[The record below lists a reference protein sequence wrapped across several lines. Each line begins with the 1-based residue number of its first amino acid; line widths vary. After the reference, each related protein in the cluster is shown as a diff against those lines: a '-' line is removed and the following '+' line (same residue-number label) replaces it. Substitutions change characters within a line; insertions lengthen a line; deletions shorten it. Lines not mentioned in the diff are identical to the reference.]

1 MFLCCT
7 CFWWC
12 AWCTKHWSCQVCQ
25 VFFSFLF
32 WFVSFWVPFPFSAF
46 SLPSW
51 VSPLPPSSPLVP
63 VLGPFPSSVLFFLFS
78 SLSFPFSSLG
88 CFFFPSFLLLFLFP
102 LSFPFLPFLP
112 FLSLPLFFLVSL
124 VPFLLLPSCLLSFPP
139 LVVLPPFPLLGVL
152 LVSSVCPF
160 SRVCSFG
167 SIKLALPSSLG
178 REAMDRSRSPHRSAA
193 PVAGTRPLVNFP
205 VWSGPNTS
213 DNNPRGTSLP
223 PSQTPTLQWTQ
234 GSRGLQPS
242 QGLPMTQDSQQ
253 IPPGQVGQ
261 SQPLMG
267 LSQQSY
273 HTPQAQGWG
282 PGYGSP
288 VAPRPQVHGIG
299 LGGMVPTFP
308 PTPPTWTSSQFPG
321 HVHGHFRPPHY
332 GQGTPPSQ
340 RPTQTTPSSRSNSGT
355 PYTPGK
361 QPLGRIPNIP
371 LGQHWKPDEE
381 HYDSQKLNGLTLPRT
396 IRSSS
401 WTQLKDIEGCDPLT
415 VPLSKLLYQ
424 GSENFWLRKLAAGR
438 EVYVATMGEVSQVVF
453 VSEILSQLRSRGI
466 DLDKLA
472 QHKALQD
479 GHALEKRE
487 AIQSL
492 AKQIGDQLQC
502 WAPTTQADTSS
513 QHKIAELE
521 ARLAALQAAANQPP
535 AAASQQAQVP
545 APAPEAPSPSPRVQS
560 PIEAAFQGQRPTV
573 FDPAQ
578 LLVSP
583 GSNNQW
589 LENNMIDSLSDSKYK
604 SWFKNLKLDNATRQ
618 TIERNIVAVDNW
630 WQNQPEEAEATIH
643 RVAVCS
649 GIPPAKI
656 KSGQNE
662 NLLKVLT
669 VALTM
674 TAWLCTVLKRTSCMA
689 QVAPALRLCKHQI
702 TILATLTPLTLS
714 SSINIFFAFRIL
726 QTRLMILYSLHC
738 PNFNSKLGALLRGAT
753 CLRHLYGTTITA
765 HQQFSR
771 SFFEPCTVYLR
782 FCHVPRLQPLFYIGS
797 TAENTLEREHTRFRK
812 FKQVNEGHFVL
823 SELAIRYWSHC
834 NNFFLWSPV
843 PIYIRRERHWALEH
857 ALIQLWQPKLNFPFI
872 SQMFIPRK
880 GIIHRQPFS
889 NSRQF
894 GIRTLWRKKRWKHTA
909 RTSKNCWTPPCFWT
923 ESESGPFFKTW
934 DPIPG
939 SAMNKLNLF
948 VASILAF
955 RDAMHFDVW
964 HNICQRPTYDWHY
977 KQWMV
982 LLNFAVANLLVKSD
996 LSNAHGCS
1004 PTGWSAM
1011 YDKFS
1016 LHGIM
1021 VSKALL
1027 WLSMNLLLRWCFPNT
1042 LHWWTPFA
1050 ITKMLFKIG
1059 RMIFLLLVNVIFWN
1073 NFLQPE
1079 QPPMWEVNTGY
1090 WMVLSLDLYYLEPLD
1105 KWLEVLWT
1113 TRFSPTR
1120 KRWRSSLWM
1129 PSNYG
1134 ANRTPSLVHQKGGSY
1149 NNLNLFGLTMSARFP
1164 ITSLLLPFVNSK
1176 NNFQNVFST
1185 MKTNVPH
1192 HSEFFVHANISKVST
1207 KLSVTLLFL
1216 PAPWKLQ
1223 KFAYKWLC
1231 NTYAISL
1238 TKLTPGLWARAK
1250 ASLRAISYQ
1259 KGRNT
1264 MLRDVLLL
1272 DSSLHPS
1279 SRCWVP

>member
-1 MFLCCT
+1 MF
-7 CFWWC
+7 
-12 AWCTKHWSCQVCQ
+12 
-25 VFFSFLF
+25 
-32 WFVSFWVPFPFSAF
+32 
-46 SLPSW
+46 
-51 VSPLPPSSPLVP
+51 
-63 VLGPFPSSVLFFLFS
+63 
-78 SLSFPFSSLG
+78 
-88 CFFFPSFLLLFLFP
+88 
-102 LSFPFLPFLP
+102 
-112 FLSLPLFFLVSL
+112 
-124 VPFLLLPSCLLSFPP
+124 
-139 LVVLPPFPLLGVL
+139 
-152 LVSSVCPF
+152 
-160 SRVCSFG
+160 CSFG
-167 SIKLALPSSLG
+167 SIKLALPPSLG

-193 PVAGTRPLVNFP
+193 PVAGTKPLVNFP

-213 DNNPRGTSLP
+213 DNNPRGAGLP

-234 GSRGLQPS
+234 GSRGPQPS

-261 SQPLMG
+261 SQQLMG

-273 HTPQAQGWG
+273 HTPQAQGRG

-321 HVHGHFRPPHY
+321 QFHGHFRPPHY
-332 GQGTPPSQ
+332 GPGTPPSQ

-492 AKQIGDQLQC
+492 AKQIGDQLQR
-502 WAPTTQADTSS
+502 WSPTTQADTSS

-545 APAPEAPSPSPRVQS
+545 AQAPEAPSPSPRVQS

-589 LENNMIDSLSDSKYK
+589 LENNMIDTLSDSKYK

-674 TAWLCTVLKRTSCMA
+674 TA
-689 QVAPALRLCKHQI
+689 
-702 TILATLTPLTLS
+702 
-714 SSINIFFAFRIL
+714 
-726 QTRLMILYSLHC
+726 
-738 PNFNSKLGALLRGAT
+738 
-753 CLRHLYGTTITA
+753 
-765 HQQFSR
+765 
-771 SFFEPCTVYLR
+771 
-782 FCHVPRLQPLFYIGS
+782 
-797 TAENTLEREHTRFRK
+797 
-812 FKQVNEGHFVL
+812 
-823 SELAIRYWSHC
+823 
-834 NNFFLWSPV
+834 
-843 PIYIRRERHWALEH
+843 
-857 ALIQLWQPKLNFPFI
+857 
-872 SQMFIPRK
+872 
-880 GIIHRQPFS
+880 
-889 NSRQF
+889 
-894 GIRTLWRKKRWKHTA
+894 
-909 RTSKNCWTPPCFWT
+909 
-923 ESESGPFFKTW
+923 
-934 DPIPG
+934 
-939 SAMNKLNLF
+939 
-948 VASILAF
+948 
-955 RDAMHFDVW
+955 
-964 HNICQRPTYDWHY
+964 
-977 KQWMV
+977 
-982 LLNFAVANLLVKSD
+982 
-996 LSNAHGCS
+996 
-1004 PTGWSAM
+1004 
-1011 YDKFS
+1011 
-1016 LHGIM
+1016 
-1021 VSKALL
+1021 
-1027 WLSMNLLLRWCFPNT
+1027 
-1042 LHWWTPFA
+1042 
-1050 ITKMLFKIG
+1050 
-1059 RMIFLLLVNVIFWN
+1059 
-1073 NFLQPE
+1073 
-1079 QPPMWEVNTGY
+1079 
-1090 WMVLSLDLYYLEPLD
+1090 
-1105 KWLEVLWT
+1105 
-1113 TRFSPTR
+1113 
-1120 KRWRSSLWM
+1120 
-1129 PSNYG
+1129 
-1134 ANRTPSLVHQKGGSY
+1134 
-1149 NNLNLFGLTMSARFP
+1149 
-1164 ITSLLLPFVNSK
+1164 
-1176 NNFQNVFST
+1176 
-1185 MKTNVPH
+1185 
-1192 HSEFFVHANISKVST
+1192 
-1207 KLSVTLLFL
+1207 
-1216 PAPWKLQ
+1216 
-1223 KFAYKWLC
+1223 
-1231 NTYAISL
+1231 
-1238 TKLTPGLWARAK
+1238 
-1250 ASLRAISYQ
+1250 
-1259 KGRNT
+1259 
-1264 MLRDVLLL
+1264 
-1272 DSSLHPS
+1272 
-1279 SRCWVP
+1279 